1 MNCVDP
7 IDHQPYRDLE
17 KQTLRGAYAKALK
30 GNRALRK
37 AAKGGVR
44 R

>member
-7 IDHQPYRDLE
+7 IDHQPYRDIE
-17 KQTLRGAYAKALK
+17 KQTLRGAYAKAIW

-37 AAKGGVR
+37 RMKEERGA
-44 R
+44 